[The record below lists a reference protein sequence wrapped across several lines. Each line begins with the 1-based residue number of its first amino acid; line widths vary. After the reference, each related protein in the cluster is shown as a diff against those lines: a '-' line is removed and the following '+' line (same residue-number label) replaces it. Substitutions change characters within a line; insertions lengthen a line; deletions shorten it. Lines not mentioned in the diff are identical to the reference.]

1 MHHLLAS
8 VEAISSCRDRDTL
21 GAHLVEAVAAVLG
34 EGRVLLFA
42 ADDPAVAGWQIGA
55 AAGGADAAD
64 ATLAAQGAGLADRAL
79 RHREPAV
86 DEQGG
91 CFFGAFPLCGEDRA
105 RTGRVLLFAA
115 STSPDGGQL
124 EQIAW
129 LLRIYGN
136 YLGLIDYSETDTLT
150 SLLNRKTFDESFDRL
165 LEARPIAGR
174 ADTAP
179 ERRQAGEVQHWLAVA
194 DVDHFKKV
202 NDNFGHLF
210 GDEVLIRVANVMRG
224 VFRDSDRLFRFGGE
238 EFVILLQVAQQDH
251 AYAAADRF
259 REAIAAHE
267 FPQVGHVTCSLGL
280 TRVSPAEVPS
290 DVIGRADQA
299 LYFAKNN
306 GRNQV
311 CVYEDLIADGLLSRP
326 TGAAVEPDFDIDA
339 LFS

>member
-1 MHHLLAS
+1 MHHLLAA

-21 GAHLVEAVAAVLG
+21 GAHLVAAVAGVLG
-34 EGRVLLFA
+34 DGRVLLYA
-42 ADDPAVAGWQIGA
+42 AEDPDAAGWQLGA
-55 AAGGADAAD
+55 AAGAPANADAA
-64 ATLAAQGAGLADRAL
+64 LAAQCAVLADRAL
-79 RHREPAV
+79 RQREPAV

-91 CFFGAFPLCGEDRA
+91 RCLGAFPLCADDRG
-105 RTGRVLLFAA
+105 RGGRVLLFAA
-115 STSPDGGQL
+115 PRAPDGGQF

-165 LEARPIAGR
+165 LDAPRR
-174 ADTAP
+174 AATAP
-179 ERRQAGEVQHWLAVA
+179 PASERRQGGAPQHWLAVA

-238 EFVILLQVAQQDH
+238 EFVIMLQVAEQAQ
-251 AYAAADRF
+251 AIAAVERF

-280 TRVSPAEVPS
+280 TRISPSEVPS

-306 GRNQV
+306 GRNRV
-311 CVYEDLIADGLLSRP
+311 CVYEALIAAGELAPPPR
-326 TGAAVEPDFDIDA
+326 AAVEPDFDIDA

>member
-1 MHHLLAS
+1 MHQLLAS

-21 GAHLVEAVAAVLG
+21 GAHLVAAVAAVLG
-34 EGRVLLFA
+34 GGRVLLFA
-42 ADDPAVAGWQIGA
+42 AEGLEVSGWQLGA
-55 AAGGADAAD
+55 AAGAPDDGDAA
-64 ATLAAQGAGLADRAL
+64 LAAQCALLADRAL
-79 RHREPAV
+79 RQREPAV
-86 DEQGG
+86 DEQDGQY
-91 CFFGAFPLCGEDRA
+91 FVAFPLCGEDRS
-105 RTGRVLLFAA
+105 RGGRVLLFAA
-115 STSPDGGQL
+115 SASPDGGQL

-165 LEARPIAGR
+165 LEARPTGR
-174 ADTAP
+174 AFAAQ

-194 DVDHFKKV
+194 DVDHFKHV

-224 VFRDSDRLFRFGGE
+224 AFRDSDRLFRFGGE
-238 EFVILLQVAQQDH
+238 EFVILLQVAEQDH
-251 AYAAADRF
+251 AFAAADRF

-267 FPQVGHVTCSLGL
+267 FPQVGRVTCSLGL
-280 TRVSPAEVPS
+280 TRVSHAEVPS

-299 LYFAKNN
+299 LYYAKNN

-311 CVYEDLIADGLLSRP
+311 CVYEDLIAAGVLSRP
-326 TGAAVEPDFDIDA
+326 AGAAIEPDFDIDA